1 MKSQSGVLDEPRRAA
16 NLSVLAARRIKP
28 AVRFHLKTRQLTF
41 LVRLDEERSL
51 VRAAATAGL
60 TQPAASKLLREIES
74 ALDVKLFDRHA
85 RGMTPTCYGEILI
98 RRARL
103 ALSELG
109 LAREEILALK
119 SGLSGKAAIGTVLS
133 PGTNLVPMAVVRM
146 KQQYPGILASV
157 EIGPSKELVHKL
169 LRGDLDMVVG
179 RVLDCTRADDLV
191 YEPLAPDEPHA
202 VIASAQHPLAGCQE
216 LQLEHLIEQPWILPP
231 AGSLVR
237 DKLTEMFV
245 QHGLSRPTNIIETD
259 CLPAITSLLRYN
271 SNMVVA
277 LPEEAV
283 HSCCK
288 AGVLTV
294 LVRNLPLSVGA
305 FGLVTRRHHKLSPSA
320 QAMLSILREEAGQM
334 WPVANCDATRR
345 PALSQ

>member
-1 MKSQSGVLDEPRRAA
+1 MKSQSGVLDEPRSMA
-16 NLSVLAARRIKP
+16 NISVLAARRIKP
-28 AVRFHLKTRQLTF
+28 AIRFHLKTRQLTF

-51 VRAAATAGL
+51 VRAAAAAGL

-74 ALDVKLFDRHA
+74 ALEVKLFDRHA
-85 RGMTPTCYGEILI
+85 RGMTPTCYGEILV
-98 RRARL
+98 RHARL

-109 LAREEILALK
+109 LAREEIVALK
-119 SGLSGKAAIGTVLS
+119 SGLSGKAALGTVLS
-133 PGTNLVPMAVVRM
+133 PGTSLVPMAVVRM
-146 KQQYPGILASV
+146 KRQYPGILASV
-157 EIGPSKELVHKL
+157 EMGPSKELVRKL
-169 LRGDLDMVVG
+169 LQGDLDMVVG

-191 YEPLAPDEPHA
+191 YEPLATDEPHA
-202 VIASAQHPLAGCQE
+202 VIASAQHPLAGRKD

-231 AGSLVR
+231 PGSLVR
-237 DKLTEMFV
+237 DKLTDMFV

-259 CLPAITSLLRYN
+259 SLPVITSLLRH

-283 HSCCK
+283 YSCCE

-305 FGLVTRRHHKLSPSA
+305 FGLITRRHHKLSPGA
-320 QAMLSILREEAGQM
+320 EVMLSILRQEAGQL
-334 WPVANCDATRR
+334 WPVANCGATN
-345 PALSQ
+345 S

>member
-1 MKSQSGVLDEPRRAA
+1 MKSHSGVVDDPRSTATS
-16 NLSVLAARRIKP
+16 SVLAARRIKP
-28 AVRFHLKTRQLTF
+28 AIRFHLKTRQLAL

-60 TQPAASKLLREIES
+60 TQPAASKLLHQIES

-85 RGMTPTCYGEILI
+85 RGMTPTCYGEILV
-98 RRARL
+98 RHARL

-109 LAREEILALK
+109 LAREEIVALK

-133 PGTNLVPMAVVRM
+133 PGTNLVPTAVVRM
-146 KQQYPGILASV
+146 KQHYPGILASV
-157 EIGPSKELVHKL
+157 EIGPSRELVRKL
-169 LRGDLDMVVG
+169 LQGDLDMVVG
-179 RVLDCTRADDLV
+179 RVLDCTRPDELV
-191 YEPLAPDEPHA
+191 YEPLAADEPHA
-202 VIASAQHPLAGCQE
+202 VIASAEHPLAGRKE

-237 DKLTEMFV
+237 EKLTDMFV

-259 CLPAITSLLRYN
+259 CLPMITSLLQQ

-283 HSCCK
+283 QSCCK
-288 AGVLTV
+288 AGILTV

-305 FGLVTRRHHKLSPSA
+305 FGLITRRHHKLSPGA
-320 QAMLSILREEAGQM
+320 QVMLSTLREEAEHL
-334 WPVANCDATRR
+334 WPAASCSAAQR

>member
-1 MKSQSGVLDEPRRAA
+1 MKSQSGVLDEPRSTA
-16 NLSVLAARRIKP
+16 NFSVLAARRIKP
-28 AVRFHLKTRQLTF
+28 AIRFHLKTRQLTF

-60 TQPAASKLLREIES
+60 TQPAASKLLREIER

-85 RGMTPTCYGEILI
+85 RGMTPTCYGEILV
-98 RRARL
+98 RHARL

-109 LAREEILALK
+109 LAREEIIALK
-119 SGLSGKAAIGTVLS
+119 SGLSGKATLGTVLS
-133 PGTNLVPMAVVRM
+133 PGISLVPMAVVRM
-146 KQQYPGILASV
+146 KQQYPGILASI
-157 EIGPSKELVHKL
+157 EIGPSKELVRKL
-169 LRGDLDMVVG
+169 LQGDLDMVVG

-191 YEPLAPDEPHA
+191 YEPLATDEPHA
-202 VIASAQHPLAGCQE
+202 VIASAEHPLARRKD
-216 LQLEHLIEQPWILPP
+216 LQLEHLTDQPWILPP
-231 AGSLVR
+231 AGSVVR
-237 DKLTEMFV
+237 DKLIDMFV

-259 CLPAITSLLRYN
+259 CLPVITSLLRH

-288 AGVLTV
+288 AGILTV

-320 QAMLSILREEAGQM
+320 QAMLNILREEAGQL
-334 WPVANCDATRR
+334 WPVAGGGATQR
-345 PALSQ
+345 PALSR

>member
-1 MKSQSGVLDEPRRAA
+1 MKSQSGVLDEPRRTA

-98 RRARL
+98 RHARL

-109 LAREEILALK
+109 LAREEIIALK
-119 SGLSGKAAIGTVLS
+119 SGLSGKATIGTVLG
-133 PGTNLVPMAVVRM
+133 PGTNVVPMAVVRM
-146 KQQYPGILASV
+146 KQQYPGILASI
-157 EIGPSKELVHKL
+157 EIGPSKELVRKL
-169 LRGDLDMVVG
+169 LQGDLDMVLG

-202 VIASAQHPLAGCQE
+202 IIASAEHPLAQRKE

-237 DKLTEMFV
+237 DKLIDMFV

-259 CLPAITSLLRYN
+259 CLPVITSLLRQ

-320 QAMLSILREEAGQM
+320 QAMLSILREEAGRM
-334 WPVANCDATRR
+334 WPVASCDATRR

>member
-1 MKSQSGVLDEPRRAA
+1 MKSHSGIVDEPRSTAA
-16 NLSVLAARRIKP
+16 LRVLAARRIKP
-28 AVRFHLKTRQLTF
+28 AIRFHLKTRQLAL

-60 TQPAASKLLREIES
+60 TQPAASKLLRQIES

-85 RGMTPTCYGEILI
+85 RGMTPTCYGEILV
-98 RRARL
+98 RHARL

-109 LAREEILALK
+109 LAREEIVALK

-146 KQQYPGILASV
+146 KQHYPGILASV
-157 EIGPSKELVHKL
+157 EIGPSKELVRKL
-169 LRGDLDMVVG
+169 LQGDLDMVVG
-179 RVLDCTRADDLV
+179 RVIDCTHADELV
-191 YEPLAPDEPHA
+191 YEPLAADEPHA
-202 VIASAQHPLAGCQE
+202 VIARAQHPLAGRQE

-237 DKLTEMFV
+237 DKLTDMFV

-259 CLPAITSLLRYN
+259 CLPMITSLLQH

-283 HSCCK
+283 QSCCK
-288 AGVLTV
+288 AGILTV
-294 LVRNLPLSVGA
+294 LVRNLPLSLGA
-305 FGLVTRRHHKLSPSA
+305 FGLITRRHHKLSPGA
-320 QAMLSILREEAGQM
+320 QVMLSTLREEAGHL
-334 WPVANCDATRR
+334 WPAASGSASRR